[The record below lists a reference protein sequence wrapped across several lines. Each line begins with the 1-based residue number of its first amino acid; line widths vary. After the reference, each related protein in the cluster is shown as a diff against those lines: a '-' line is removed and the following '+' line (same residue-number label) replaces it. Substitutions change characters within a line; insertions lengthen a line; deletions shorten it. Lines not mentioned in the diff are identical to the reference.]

1 MARLVSLTLQVQS
14 TLWLMS
20 LVGMTTVVH
29 SARVEASSMPFLQ
42 IEYSTHVAQLAQS
55 MNRSVQVRRVR

>member
-1 MARLVSLTLQVQS
+1 MARLVSLTLQVRS

-20 LVGMTTVVH
+20 LVGMTTVVR

-42 IEYSTHVAQLAQS
+42 IEYSTHVTQLAQ
-55 MNRSVQVRRVR
+55 